1 MDAILVD
8 CCSLD
13 NPKGLPVDSCRA
25 RKVWKLKQRYQRL
38 CSMADRVRGTCM
50 NLAWLEVSDHIFS
63 TLDKLEALGVD
74 TENMEG

>member
-1 MDAILVD
+1 MFTDVLAGVLGVGSIGGSIW
-8 CCSLD
+8 C
-13 NPKGLPVDSCRA
+13 KA

-38 CSMADRVRGTCM
+38 CSMADRARDACM

-63 TLDKLEALGVD
+63 TLNKLEALGVD

>member
-8 CCSLD
+8 CNSLD
-13 NPKGLPVDSCRA
+13 DPKELPADWCKA

-38 CSMADRVRGTCM
+38 CSMADRAKDACI

-63 TLDKLEALGVD
+63 TLNKLEALGVD